1 MRGEGVQSVR
11 EGRECAVGEGGEI
24 INVQSVREARG
35 CAVRDGE

>member
-1 MRGEGVQSVR
+1 MQSVR
-11 EGRECAVGEGGEI
+11 EGSLGRECAVGEGGEI